1 MAGKRRKAIN
11 FDLDTKMLKEVYCT
25 TNKPLEYLKAY
36 KEIESFMKGNG
47 FSHRQWSGYI
57 SDVTMSKAQ
66 VERFVEK
73 LSKVFPW
80 LSQCIKRF
88 DVTDIGKQYDMTKQ
102 IHELSKSEKS
112 IKSAEKA
119 VTNEKAKPPPKTH
132 SSLSQ
137 LKAHAKAQMEKREQD
152 KGQDISQNKVKNY
165 NER

>member
-11 FDLDTKMLKEVYCT
+11 FDLDTKTLKEVYCT

-57 SDVTMSKAQ
+57 SDGTMSKAQ

-73 LSKVFPW
+73 LSNTFPW
-80 LSQCIKRF
+80 LSKCVKKF
-88 DVTDIGKQYDMTKQ
+88 DVTDIGKQYNMIDYISSCDDAK
-102 IHELSKSEKS
+102 KSRKS
-112 IKSAEKA
+112 SEKA
-119 VTNEKAKPPPKTH
+119 VTSQIIKPLQKPH

-137 LKAHAKAQMEKREQD
+137 LKANAKAQIEKREQD
-152 KGQDISQNKVKNY
+152 KGQSISQNKVKNY